1 MQNHNRM
8 TDSAKIK
15 NWIASMAGKNRYEL
29 QAVEPLSLNDSR
41 EVVADVYDDYLLFS
55 LYGDTNT
62 GEPFLS
68 VLIDRLTPSNV
79 PTIAAKIENAANTAN
94 TANAPFKL
102 ID

>member
-1 MQNHNRM
+1 MNVTQ
-8 TDSAKIK
+8 
-15 NWIASMAGKNRYEL
+15 WIAGMCGKNRYEL
-29 QAVEPLSLNDSR
+29 QAVEPLSLSNSR

-55 LYGDTNT
+55 LYDDTNT

-79 PTIAAKIENAANTAN
+79 PTIAAKIENAVN

>member
-1 MQNHNRM
+1 MNVTQ
-8 TDSAKIK
+8 
-15 NWIASMAGKNRYEL
+15 WITGMCGKNRYEL
-29 QAVEPLSLNDSR
+29 QAVEPLSLSNSR

-55 LYGDTNT
+55 LYDDANA

-79 PTIAAKIENAANTAN
+79 PTIAAKIENAVNTAN
-94 TANAPFKL
+94 TPFKL

>member
-1 MQNHNRM
+1 MNVIQ
-8 TDSAKIK
+8 
-15 NWIASMAGKNRYEL
+15 WISGMCGKNRYEL
-29 QAVEPLSLNDSR
+29 QTVEPLSLSNSR

-55 LYGDTNT
+55 LYDDTNA

-79 PTIAAKIENAANTAN
+79 PTIAAKIENAVN

>member
-1 MQNHNRM
+1 MNVTQ
-8 TDSAKIK
+8 
-15 NWIASMAGKNRYEL
+15 WIAGMCGKNRYEL
-29 QAVEPLSLNDSR
+29 QAVEPLSLSNSR

-55 LYGDTNT
+55 LDDDTNT

-79 PTIAAKIENAANTAN
+79 PTIVAKIENAVN